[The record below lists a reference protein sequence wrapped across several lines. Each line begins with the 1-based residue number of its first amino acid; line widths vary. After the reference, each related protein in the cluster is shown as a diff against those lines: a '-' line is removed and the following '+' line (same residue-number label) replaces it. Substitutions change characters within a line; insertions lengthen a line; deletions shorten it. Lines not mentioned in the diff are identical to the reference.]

1 MLTAELRRALLAA
14 ADRPDEDPLLRP
26 GPQPGSYASS
36 LPFRLEP
43 RDPRAAANAL
53 AARLANE
60 PWMDKGTSFAFTPSR
75 RASVNW
81 IRASPRPETLS
92 GETGWP

>member
-36 LPFRLEP
+36 LPFRLKP
-43 RDPRAAANAL
+43 RDPRAAADAL

-60 PWMDKGTSFAFTPSR
+60 PWMD
-75 RASVNW
+75 RADITGPGYLTVTVT
-81 IRASPRPETLS
+81 RAPLVLS
-92 GETGWP
+92 SS